1 MSSTS
6 SAIALDA
13 QTKTA
18 YTIDLSHSTAQFKVR
33 HLGFSKVTGRFNDF
47 EGAIH
52 LNPEQF
58 DSLEAKATLQT
69 ASVTTGNEQRDA
81 HLRSGDFFDAETFPT
96 LSFSG
101 SDVRNIAG
109 ETFELAGDLTI
120 RGVTRPVVLAV
131 EYLGQATDPWGGER
145 VAFEARTKINRTD
158 FGLTWN
164 TVLEA
169 GGLLVAEEV
178 EIVLDIQAVKQ
189 QTESA

>member
-1 MSSTS
+1 MTPATSTPT
-6 SAIALDA
+6 LEP

-47 EGAIH
+47 EGTIH
-52 LNPEQF
+52 LNPDQF
-58 DSLEAKATLQT
+58 DTLEAKATLQT

-81 HLRSGDFFDAETFPT
+81 HLRSGDFFDAEAFPT
-96 LSFSG
+96 LAFSG
-101 SDVRNIAG
+101 SEVRDIDG
-109 ETFELAGDLTI
+109 ETFNLAGELTI
-120 RGVTRPVVLAV
+120 RGITRPVVLAV
-131 EYLGQATDPWGGER
+131 EYLGQAPDPWGGER

-178 EIVLDIQAVKQ
+178 EIVLDVQAVKQ

>member
-1 MSSTS
+1 M
-6 SAIALDA
+6 
-13 QTKTA
+13 
-18 YTIDLSHSTAQFKVR
+18 
-33 HLGFSKVTGRFNDF
+33 
-47 EGAIH
+47 
-52 LNPEQF
+52 
-58 DSLEAKATLQT
+58 
-69 ASVTTGNEQRDA
+69 
-81 HLRSGDFFDAETFPT
+81 
-96 LSFSG
+96 
-101 SDVRNIAG
+101 
-109 ETFELAGDLTI
+109 TI

-178 EIVLDIQAVKQ
+178 EIVLDLQAVKQ